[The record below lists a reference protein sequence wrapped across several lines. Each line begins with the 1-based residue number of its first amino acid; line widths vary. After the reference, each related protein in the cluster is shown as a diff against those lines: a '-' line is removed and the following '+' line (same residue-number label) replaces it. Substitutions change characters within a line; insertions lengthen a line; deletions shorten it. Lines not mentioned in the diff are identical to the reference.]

1 MADQNDQSLTN
12 STYNTRRR
20 SSFVGQAFTDMFS
33 RSSRPS
39 ESSGNSPPAQGP
51 ITTAAAEAS
60 RRRLSVST
68 LGMSASPNQGSP
80 MSARMRGESV
90 SSSTVDESAIDD
102 EPSSA
107 TPGNSGPFARRVSFG
122 ARALKDMK
130 GGQASVPAGR
140 PTATVTIPEE
150 EVLDGEKKTLAPT
163 SSSLGRRGLCLF
175 LVPPACFHR
184 CSFCDH
190 CADLSL
196 CFTEGFNWA
205 DNMRSRAERGSIS
218 GLSASPP
225 TGGWTHSR
233 SKSVAVMD
241 TPVRDNPKPV
251 KVPDQFQERI
261 LKGDFYLD

>member
-1 MADQNDQSLTN
+1 MADQNDQSSN
-12 STYNTRRR
+12 NNTYNQRRR

-39 ESSGNSPPAQGP
+39 ESSGTSPPAQGP

-68 LGMSASPNQGSP
+68 LNMGASPNQGSP

-90 SSSTVDESAIDD
+90 SSSNVGSFDESAIDD

-107 TPGNSGPFARRVSFG
+107 TAGNSGPFARRVSFG

-130 GGQASVPAGR
+130 GGSGSVPA
-140 PTATVTIPEE
+140 
-150 EVLDGEKKTLAPT
+150 
-163 SSSLGRRGLCLF
+163 
-175 LVPPACFHR
+175 
-184 CSFCDH
+184 
-190 CADLSL
+190 
-196 CFTEGFNWA
+196 EGFNWA

-233 SKSVAVMD
+233 SKSIAVMD

>member
-1 MADQNDQSLTN
+1 MADQNDQSSTN
-12 STYNTRRR
+12 STYNQRRR

-130 GGQASVPAGR
+130 GGSASVPAGR
-140 PTATVTIPEE
+140 PTATITIPEE
-150 EVLDGEKKTLAPT
+150 EVVDGEKKTLAPT
-163 SSSLGRRGLCLF
+163 SSSLGRR
-175 LVPPACFHR
+175 
-184 CSFCDH
+184 
-190 CADLSL
+190 
-196 CFTEGFNWA
+196 EGFNWA

-233 SKSVAVMD
+233 SKSIAVMD
-241 TPVRDNPKPV
+241 TPVRDNPKPMN
-251 KVPDQFQERI
+251 VPDQFQERI
-261 LKGDFYLD
+261 LKGDFYMD

>member
-1 MADQNDQSLTN
+1 MADQNDQSSTN
-12 STYNTRRR
+12 SAYPQRRR

-130 GGQASVPAGR
+130 GGSASVPAGR

-150 EVLDGEKKTLAPT
+150 EVVDGEKKTLAPT
-163 SSSLGRRGLCLF
+163 SSSLGRR
-175 LVPPACFHR
+175 
-184 CSFCDH
+184 
-190 CADLSL
+190 
-196 CFTEGFNWA
+196 EGFNWA

-233 SKSVAVMD
+233 SKSIAVMD
-241 TPVRDNPKPV
+241 TPVRDNPKPMNR
-251 KVPDQFQERI
+251 VPDQFQERI

>member
-1 MADQNDQSLTN
+1 MADQNDQSSNN

-20 SSFVGQAFTDMFS
+20 SSFVGQAFTDMFG
-33 RSSRPS
+33 RGNRPS
-39 ESSGNSPPAQGP
+39 ESSGNSPTAQGP
-51 ITTAAAEAS
+51 ITTLAAEAS

-68 LGMSASPNQGSP
+68 LGMSASPNQSSP

-130 GGQASVPAGR
+130 GGSASVPAGR

-150 EVLDGEKKTLAPT
+150 EVVDGEKKTLAPT

-184 CSFCDH
+184 LQILEH

-196 CFTEGFNWA
+196 
-205 DNMRSRAERGSIS
+205 
-218 GLSASPP
+218 
-225 TGGWTHSR
+225 
-233 SKSVAVMD
+233 
-241 TPVRDNPKPV
+241 
-251 KVPDQFQERI
+251 
-261 LKGDFYLD
+261 FYRRLQLGRQHAFSC

>member
-1 MADQNDQSLTN
+1 MADQNDQSNTN
-12 STYNTRRR
+12 STYNQRRR

-130 GGQASVPAGR
+130 GGSASVPAGR
-140 PTATVTIPEE
+140 PTATITIPEE
-150 EVLDGEKKTLAPT
+150 EVVDGEKKTLAPT

-184 CSFCDH
+184 IC
-190 CADLSL
+190 LSIIL
-196 CFTEGFNWA
+196 LTCLFVLQKASTGQTTCVPVLREA
-205 DNMRSRAERGSIS
+205 PS
-218 GLSASPP
+218 LASPLP
-225 TGGWTHSR
+225 LLLAAGLTPAPKASPSWTHLSET
-233 SKSVAVMD
+233 
-241 TPVRDNPKPV
+241 TPSP
-251 KVPDQFQERI
+251 
-261 LKGDFYLD
+261 

>member
-1 MADQNDQSLTN
+1 MADQNDQSPPN
-12 STYNTRRR
+12 STYPQRRR
-20 SSFVGQAFTDMFS
+20 SSFVGQAFSDMFN

-39 ESSGNSPPAQGP
+39 ESSGTSPPAQGP
-51 ITTAAAEAS
+51 IATAAAEAS
-60 RRRLSVST
+60 RRRLSIST
-68 LGMSASPNQGSP
+68 LGMGTSPNQSSP

-107 TPGNSGPFARRVSFG
+107 APANSGPFARRVSFG

-130 GGQASVPAGR
+130 GGSGSVPAGR

-150 EVLDGEKKTLAPT
+150 EVVDGEKKTLAPT
-163 SSSLGRRGLCLF
+163 SSSLGRR
-175 LVPPACFHR
+175 
-184 CSFCDH
+184 
-190 CADLSL
+190 
-196 CFTEGFNWA
+196 EGFNWA

-218 GLSASPP
+218 GMSASPP
-225 TGGWTHSR
+225 AGGWTHAR
-233 SKSVAVMD
+233 SKSIAVMD

-251 KVPDQFQERI
+251 NVPDQFQERI

>member
-1 MADQNDQSLTN
+1 MADQNDQSSN
-12 STYNTRRR
+12 NNNTYNQRRR

-39 ESSGNSPPAQGP
+39 ESSGTSPPAQGP

-68 LGMSASPNQGSP
+68 LNMGASPNQGSP

-90 SSSTVDESAIDD
+90 SSSNVGSFDESAIDD

-107 TPGNSGPFARRVSFG
+107 TAGNSGPFARRVSFG

-130 GGQASVPAGR
+130 GGSGSVPAGR
-140 PTATVTIPEE
+140 PTATITIPEE
-150 EVLDGEKKTLAPT
+150 DVDGEKKTLAPT
-163 SSSLGRRGLCLF
+163 SSSLGRR
-175 LVPPACFHR
+175 
-184 CSFCDH
+184 
-190 CADLSL
+190 
-196 CFTEGFNWA
+196 EGFNWA

-233 SKSVAVMD
+233 SKSIAVMD
-241 TPVRDNPKPV
+241 TPVRDNPKPA

>member
-1 MADQNDQSLTN
+1 
-12 STYNTRRR
+12 
-20 SSFVGQAFTDMFS
+20 MFS

-39 ESSGNSPPAQGP
+39 ESSGTSPPAQGP

-68 LGMSASPNQGSP
+68 LGMGASPNQGSP

-130 GGQASVPAGR
+130 GGSASVPAGR

-150 EVLDGEKKTLAPT
+150 DVVDGEKKTLAPT
-163 SSSLGRRGLCLF
+163 SSSLGRRGLCLL
-175 LVPPACFHR
+175 LVPPTCLTL
-184 CSFCDH
+184 SFSDH
-190 CADLSL
+190 YADLS
-196 CFTEGFNWA
+196 FSSAEGFNWA

-225 TGGWTHSR
+225 TGGWTHAR
-233 SKSVAVMD
+233 SKSIAVMD

-251 KVPDQFQERI
+251 NVPDQFQERI
-261 LKGDFYLD
+261 LKGDFYMD

>member
-1 MADQNDQSLTN
+1 MADQNDQSNTN
-12 STYNTRRR
+12 STYNQRRR

-130 GGQASVPAGR
+130 GGSASVPAGR

-150 EVLDGEKKTLAPT
+150 EVVDGEKKTLAPT

-184 CSFCDH
+184 NFLLIVVLTFLFVLQKASTGQTTCVLVLRG
-190 CADLSL
+190 APSL
-196 CFTEGFNWA
+196 VSLLPLLLVAGPIPA
-205 DNMRSRAERGSIS
+205 PK
-218 GLSASPP
+218 ASPSWILLSE
-225 TGGWTHSR
+225 T
-233 SKSVAVMD
+233 
-241 TPVRDNPKPV
+241 TPSP
-251 KVPDQFQERI
+251 
-261 LKGDFYLD
+261 

>member
-1 MADQNDQSLTN
+1 MADQNDQSPPN
-12 STYNTRRR
+12 STYPQRRR
-20 SSFVGQAFTDMFS
+20 SSFVGQAFSDMFN

-39 ESSGNSPPAQGP
+39 ESSGTSPPAQGP
-51 ITTAAAEAS
+51 IATAAAEAS
-60 RRRLSVST
+60 RRRLSIST
-68 LGMSASPNQGSP
+68 LGMGTSPNQSSP

-107 TPGNSGPFARRVSFG
+107 APANSGPFARRVSFG

-130 GGQASVPAGR
+130 GGSGSVPAGR

-163 SSSLGRRGLCLF
+163 SSSLGRR
-175 LVPPACFHR
+175 
-184 CSFCDH
+184 
-190 CADLSL
+190 
-196 CFTEGFNWA
+196 EGFNWA

-218 GLSASPP
+218 GMSASPP
-225 TGGWTHSR
+225 TGGWTHAR
-233 SKSVAVMD
+233 SKSIAVMD

-251 KVPDQFQERI
+251 NVPDQFQERI
-261 LKGDFYLD
+261 LKGDFYMD

>member
-1 MADQNDQSLTN
+1 MADQNDQSPPN
-12 STYNTRRR
+12 STYNQRRR
-20 SSFVGQAFTDMFS
+20 SSFVGQAFSDMFS

-39 ESSGNSPPAQGP
+39 ESSGTSPPAQGP

-68 LGMSASPNQGSP
+68 LGMGASPNQGSP

-107 TPGNSGPFARRVSFG
+107 TVGNSGPFARRVSFG

-130 GGQASVPAGR
+130 GGSASVPAGR

-150 EVLDGEKKTLAPT
+150 EVVDGEKKTLAPT
-163 SSSLGRRGLCLF
+163 SSSLGRR
-175 LVPPACFHR
+175 
-184 CSFCDH
+184 
-190 CADLSL
+190 
-196 CFTEGFNWA
+196 EGFNWA

-225 TGGWTHSR
+225 TGSWTHAR
-233 SKSVAVMD
+233 SKSIAVMD

-251 KVPDQFQERI
+251 NVPDQYQERI
-261 LKGDFYLD
+261 LKGDFDF

>member
-1 MADQNDQSLTN
+1 MSDQNDQSSTN
-12 STYNTRRR
+12 STYNQRRR

-68 LGMSASPNQGSP
+68 LGMGASPNQSSP
-80 MSARMRGESV
+80 MAARMRGESV
-90 SSSTVDESAIDD
+90 SSSNVGSVDESAIDD

-107 TPGNSGPFARRVSFG
+107 TTANGGPFARRVSFG

-130 GGQASVPAGR
+130 GGSASVPAGR
-140 PTATVTIPEE
+140 HTATVTIPEE
-150 EVLDGEKKTLAPT
+150 VVDGEKKTLAPT
-163 SSSLGRRGLCLF
+163 SSSLGRR
-175 LVPPACFHR
+175 
-184 CSFCDH
+184 
-190 CADLSL
+190 
-196 CFTEGFNWA
+196 EGFNWA
-205 DNMRSRAERGSIS
+205 DNMRSRAERGSIT

-225 TGGWTHSR
+225 TGGWTHTR
-233 SKSVAVMD
+233 SKSIAVMD
-241 TPVRDNPKPV
+241 TPVRDNPKPT